1 MTILNGKIVKCY
13 CATLHHHDDSI
24 KSEHMIHYSVIL
36 LKEEGKKNGDPIS
49 AHFELCANDYRCL
62 KLALFISVISCIHT
76 NCTVNCIL

>member
-36 LKEEGKKNGDPIS
+36 LEEEGKKMVIPFQLIS
-49 AHFELCANDYRCL
+49 NYVQM
-62 KLALFISVISCIHT
+62 ITGV
-76 NCTVNCIL
+76 